1 MDFKL
6 RLKKYLAGPTTS
18 EGNELEKL
26 YHEVLHYVIKG
37 SPAPPPHAIKM
48 ATIGL
53 YQQLSGYKIFIETGT
68 LVGETVESASKLFK
82 ACHSIELSDKHH
94 NIARERLKDKK
105 NVKLHLG
112 SSDKILPGILQKVTG
127 PAVVWLDA
135 HHSGDDTAGEGMDP
149 LKAELEALVKHA
161 SKKHI
166 VLIDD
171 ARGLGVTKQELGKII
186 RQFGKDYHAS
196 VLNDSVRIVPKN
208 IPLYGAEV

>member
-1 MDFKL
+1 MDFRQ
-6 RLKKYLAGPTTS
+6 RLANYFAGS
-18 EGNELEKL
+18 GDSQEGELEKL
-26 YHEVLHYVIKG
+26 YHEVLHYVVKG

-53 YQQLSGYKIFIETGT
+53 YQKLSGYRFFIETGT

-82 ACHSIELSDKHH
+82 ACHSIELSEKHH
-94 NIARERLKDKK
+94 NIAHERLKSKK

-112 SSDKILPGILQKVTG
+112 SSDEILPRILKQITS

-149 LKAELEALVKHA
+149 LKKELEALLRYA

-166 VLIDD
+166 ILVDD
-171 ARGLGVTKQELGKII
+171 ARGLGVTPQDLKKII
-186 RQFGKDYHAS
+186 SRFGTSYHAS

-208 IPLYGAEV
+208 IHLYGNQL